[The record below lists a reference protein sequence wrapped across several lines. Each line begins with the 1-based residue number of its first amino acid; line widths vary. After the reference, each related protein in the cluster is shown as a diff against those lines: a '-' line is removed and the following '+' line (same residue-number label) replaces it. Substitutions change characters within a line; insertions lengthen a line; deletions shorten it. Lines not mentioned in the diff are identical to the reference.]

1 MRIVIVGSGRLGA
14 GLAMALAKQGH
25 HVIVI
30 DEVEAKFRNIE
41 SSGLIR
47 KMTGSIFND
56 DILQQAFGE
65 KDKADMAIVVTGK
78 DNVNIMIGQFIRE
91 KYRVARV
98 IVRIFDPPVA
108 EVYQKLGLETVCPT
122 TFAMT
127 NILKLVG

>member
-1 MRIVIVGSGRLGA
+1 MKIVIVGSGRLGA

-25 HVIVI
+25 QVTII
-30 DEVEAKFRNIE
+30 DEIEAKFRNIE

-47 KMTGSIFND
+47 KMTGSIFSD
-56 DILQQAFGE
+56 EILSQAFG
-65 KDKADMAIVVTGK
+65 DPTDVAIVVTGK

-91 KYRVARV
+91 KYHVARV

-108 EVYQKLGLETVCPT
+108 EVYQKLGLETICPT
-122 TFAMT
+122 NFAMT